1 MRDGTVQRRL
11 MSRTTWEDC
20 SRDVERQA
28 RRLST
33 VEERMD
39 RKGTA
44 KGGYIESEILEQI
57 RVRSYVCV
65 C

>member
-1 MRDGTVQRRL
+1 

-20 SRDVERQA
+20 SRDVESQA